1 MPPRWLSVSIILFW
15 LGTTG
20 WLFYQDVW
28 PLLLP
33 GQAPPF
39 TIDLEDEVQTRQAHI
54 HWSVLYN
61 DRPYLRAETWVEPDP
76 ADDTFA
82 LKATLRPLAPAAKGR
97 DIDAEPFGGLVRLL
111 RSTSTYRIARNG
123 DLRSLSVEFTVEAH
137 AGGLVAAGDGVLDG
151 EVKDGKFHSRLRLS
165 SPVLPGGTV
174 EKELDPVP
182 VSAHGSVLSPLHPV
196 NRIAGLRPG
205 QTWRLPLVDPI
216 KDAVTALVAGQPG
229 TEIVLTARV
238 LSQTQTLTWN
248 NEPTECL
255 IIEYQGDDVSARTWV
270 QVGTGL
276 VLRQDSERDGERL
289 SLVRE

>member
-1 MPPRWLSVSIILFW
+1 MPPRWLSVPIVVFW

-82 LKATLRPLAPAAKGR
+82 LKATLRPLAPAPKGR
-97 DIDAEPFGGLVRLL
+97 DADAEPFGGLVRLL

-123 DLRSLSVEFTVEAH
+123 DLRSLSVEFSVEAR

-151 EVKDGKFHSRLRLS
+151 KVKNGKFLSRLRLS
-165 SPVLPGGTV
+165 SPVLPGGAV

-216 KDAVTALVAGQPG
+216 KDALTAVMTGQPG
-229 TEIVLTARV
+229 EEIVVTARV
-238 LSQTQTLTWN
+238 LPQTQTLTWSN
-248 NEPTECL
+248 QPVECL
-255 IIEYQGDDVSARTWV
+255 VVEYQGDDVSARTWV
-270 QVGTGL
+270 QVGTDL

-289 SLVRE
+289 ALVRE

>member
-1 MPPRWLSVSIILFW
+1 MPPRWLSVPIVLFW

-28 PLLLP
+28 PLLRP
-33 GQAPPF
+33 GQAPPY

-82 LKATLRPLAPAAKGR
+82 LKATLRPLAASAKGR
-97 DIDAEPFGGLVRLL
+97 DDDEPFGGLVRLR
-111 RSTSTYRIARNG
+111 RSASTYRIARNG
-123 DLRSLSVEFTVEAH
+123 DLRSLSVDFTIEAH
-137 AGGLVAAGDGVLDG
+137 AGSLVASGDGVLDG
-151 EVKDGKFHSRLRLS
+151 EVKDGKFFSRLRLS
-165 SPVLPGGTV
+165 SPVLPGGGV

-216 KDAVTALVAGQPG
+216 KDALSALASGQPG
-229 TEIVLTARV
+229 AEIVLTAHV
-238 LSQTQTLTWN
+238 LPHAETLTWN
-248 NEPTECL
+248 NEPAECL
-255 IIEYQGDDVSARTWV
+255 VIDYQGDDVSARTWV

-289 SLVRE
+289 ALVRE

>member
-1 MPPRWLSVSIILFW
+1 MPPRWLSVPIVLFW

-61 DRPYLRAETWVEPDP
+61 DRPYLRAETWVEPDT

-82 LKATLRPLAPAAKGR
+82 LKATLRPLAATAKGR
-97 DIDAEPFGGLVRLL
+97 DADAEPFGGLVRLL

-123 DLRSLSVEFTVEAH
+123 DLRSLSVEFTVEAR
-137 AGGLVAAGDGVLDG
+137 AGGLVAAGDGALDG
-151 EVKDGKFHSRLRLS
+151 EVKDGKFLSRLRLS
-165 SPVLPGGTV
+165 SPVLPGGGV
-174 EKELDPVP
+174 EKELGPVP

-216 KDAVTALVAGQPG
+216 KDALTALASGQPG
-229 TEIVLTARV
+229 QEIVLTARV
-238 LSQTQTLTWN
+238 LPQTQALTWN
-248 NEPTECL
+248 NEPAECL
-255 IIEYQGDDVSARTWV
+255 VIDYQGDDVSARTWV

>member
-1 MPPRWLSVSIILFW
+1 MPPRWLSVSIVLFW

-82 LKATLRPLAPAAKGR
+82 LKATLGPLAAAPKGR
-97 DIDAEPFGGLVRLL
+97 DAEAEPFGGLVRLL

-123 DLRSLSVEFTVEAH
+123 DLRSLSVEFSVEAR
-137 AGGLVAAGDGVLDG
+137 AGGLVASGDGDLDG
-151 EVKDGKFHSRLRLS
+151 EVKDGKFLSHLWLS
-165 SPVLPGGTV
+165 SPVLPGGAV

-216 KDAVTALVAGQPG
+216 KDALTALAAGRPG
-229 TEIVLTARV
+229 EEIVLTAHV
-238 LSQTQTLTWN
+238 LPRTETLTWN
-248 NEPTECL
+248 GEPAECL
-255 IIEYQGDDVSARTWV
+255 VIDYQGDDVSARTWV

-289 SLVRE
+289 ALVRE